1 MASCSCC
8 VYCSLIGGSTAGVA
22 MCGGNQTATPPPTY
36 ATTSSCT
43 EVFKYYT
50 TKTPEFYTQ
59 LTLPRATTLKP
70 WSITLPWVTTPSRR
84 WSATW
89 LRMLPILL
97 HRGSQVLLCSQ
108 LLIAPIFLSTTLFSA
123 ATPRLPLIT
132 PPKRQST
139 SLPWST
145 QPQLRR
151 TSITQSRVATQ
162 KQPFRATLNR
172 NTTLMVQST
181 TPRPTLHLA
190 TTRQPPST
198 TPKKPPITQLRTLPS
213 LLHRGI

>member
-1 MASCSCC
+1 MADIKPQRRRLPTQLTQRPVPAPRSS
-8 VYCSLIGGSTAGVA
+8 ST
-22 MCGGNQTATPPPTY
+22 TPLRHRSFIP
-36 ATTSSCT
+36 
-43 EVFKYYT
+43 
-50 TKTPEFYTQ
+50 Q

-70 WSITLPWVTTPSRR
+70 WSIILPWVTTPSRR
-84 WSATW
+84 WTW
-89 LRMLPILL
+89 LRMLPHPTTPRLPSI
-97 HRGSQVLLCSQ
+97 
-108 LLIAPIFLSTTLFSA
+108 TLFSA
-123 ATPRLPLIT
+123 TYCTYFPKYYSVPGATPRLPLIT

-151 TSITQSRVATQ
+151 PSITQFRLTAQ
-162 KQPFRATLNR
+162 KLPFRATLNR
-172 NTTLMVQST
+172 KNTTLMLQST